1 MAVPKRKTPR
11 SKTHSRRS
19 ANMKLAQPAKSVC
32 PQCGAATLPHRVCNN
47 CGTYRGRQVID
58 VD

>member
-11 SKTHSRRS
+11 SRTHSRRS
-19 ANMKLAQPAKSVC
+19 ANRKLVAPAKSVC
-32 PQCGAATLPHRVCNN
+32 PQCGAAKVPHRVCST
-47 CGTYRGRQVID
+47 CGTYRGRQVVD